1 MRETTQRR
9 VSIASRTDTD
19 IDEAQTT
26 AEAGQQPA
34 HTESLSIEVPN
45 SRDDEQLCA
54 FVEAALVEL
63 THEDVGLIHEPGAVA
78 DSDRLEVVCADE
90 TGQTF
95 EFRRYVAR
103 HGWDVE
109 SVSREAARE
118 KLQTLV
124 AHDGDD
130 TAAREQ
136 RPDRVSVRPAAQ
148 LQSRCV
154 EVGR

>member
-1 MRETTQRR
+1 
-9 VSIASRTDTD
+9 
-19 IDEAQTT
+19 
-26 AEAGQQPA
+26 
-34 HTESLSIEVPN
+34 
-45 SRDDEQLCA
+45 
-54 FVEAALVEL
+54 
-63 THEDVGLIHEPGAVA
+63 VA

-95 EFRRYVAR
+95 EFWRYVAR

-124 AHDGDD
+124 ARDD
-130 TAAREQ
+130 HGAAAREQ
-136 RPDRVSVRPAAQ
+136 RPDRVSVRPTAQ
-148 LQSRCV
+148 LQSRCL